1 MSKHIWCYTI
11 SDSKLI
17 NVHVWKMTI
26 TDCQPSQKS
35 IKQNM
40 DFKQYVSLY
49 KSNATFDSLFIQ
61 FYKYSYI

>member
-1 MSKHIWCYTI
+1 MDFKPLSKHIWCYTI
-11 SDSKLI
+11 KISDSKLV

-40 DFKQYVSLY
+40 NFKQYVSLY
-49 KSNATFDSLFIQ
+49 
-61 FYKYSYI
+61 